1 MTLTHTACVSLFRDN
16 FKERGGQHS
25 KVGATQLSS
34 LKLPEP
40 ILSWFS
46 VGFDQCGILLL
57 LVMLLRCLILMS
69 GFLCLLSIFLVAC
82 PCVAQGYVLPV
93 MLVLAG
99 WLV

>member
-1 MTLTHTACVSLFRDN
+1 MYLFLLKMAQNDILRDN

-82 PCVAQGYVLPV
+82 RCVAQGYVLPV
-93 MLVLAG
+93 L
-99 WLV
+99 